1 MAVLTVRRQAGAGA
15 VFVRAVVLAAL
26 AGALASTST
35 AQDYARLTQP
45 SWAPPS
51 WVFGPVWSVL
61 YASIALAGWLVWRR
75 AGAGAGRWALTAY
88 GVQLVL
94 NAAWTPIFFGLRQFG
109 AAFAEILV
117 LWLAICVT
125 VVLFARIRRAAAAL
139 LLPYW
144 AWTTFAAALTYAV
157 WQLNS

>member
-15 VFVRAVVLAAL
+15 VFVLAVVLAAL

-35 AQDYARLTQP
+35 AQDYARLAQP

-75 AGAGAGRWALTAY
+75 AGASAGRWALTAY
-88 GVQLVL
+88 GVQLLL

-117 LWLAICVT
+117 LWLAIGVT